1 MNPFPNIP
9 TLTTT
14 SVSNLVTRCMS
25 IPVGTTYMGL
35 KVSLKGVVGH
45 VKTEFG
51 SVPLIFRVASLMEM
65 DTTSILVR
73 WLPNNKK
80 FSPHT
85 KEENFEWVND
95 NLEEEC
101 QVEVNGFLHKTKKGK
116 AMIDALNVKILSH
129 PEDSEDLDETREQD
143 EYEYKSESESESDE
157 KDKDFVPETDS
168 EAENDD
174 RDFEENVE
182 DETSSEEEEEEEEE
196 EERTPALLSKLKIN
210 KDITLTNDKLF
221 FHGCGSPIM
230 AMRTKPGRVTLKSD
244 LGNFHFDRMDEQYV
258 SVLVPA
264 NRFEPSFKH
273 GYTTLVKVDFRK
285 ILEILL

>member
-1 MNPFPNIP
+1 MNPISNIP

-14 SVSNLVTRCMS
+14 SVSNLVTRCMC
-25 IPVGTTYMGL
+25 IPNGTTHTGL
-35 KVSLKGVVGH
+35 KVSLKGVVEN

-51 SVPLIFRVASLMEM
+51 SVPLIFRVISLMEM

-85 KEENFEWVND
+85 KKETFEWVND

-101 QVEVNGFLHKTKKGK
+101 RVEVNGFLHRTKKGK

-143 EYEYKSESESESDE
+143 GYVSETETETDE
-157 KDKDFVPETDS
+157 DEDFVPETESDT
-168 EAENDD
+168 ETDD
-174 RDFEENVE
+174 RDFEENVD

-196 EERTPALLSKLKIN
+196 GILPNNLKISN
-210 KDITLTNDKLF
+210 DIYLNSESMF
-221 FHGCGSPIM
+221 FHGQEFPIM
-230 AMRTKPGRVTLKSD
+230 AFRTKPGRVTLKFS
-244 LGNFHFDRMDEQYV
+244 LGKLHFDRMDEQYT
-258 SVLVPA
+258 SVLVPPTS
-264 NRFEPSFKH
+264 FEPAFKH
-273 GYTTLVKVDFRK
+273 GYTTLVKVEFRK
-285 ILEILL
+285 ILEVHF